1 METINRRYIWLF
13 FAILLTVMIG
23 AYILNIMNTP
33 LLNKPLPLR
42 SDSSEIS
49 SYYEVK
55 DAQGATILQTGLPV
69 HVDDQYID
77 EHNVQYTVI
86 KVVGQNAIA
95 DIATNSESAANNASS
110 IAVNLPF
117 SNPSIP
123 VQGAQGRHV
132 VVYHTHSDESY
143 TPSSGEPS
151 QPAAGDVYAV
161 GNILADSLQKSGV
174 SVTHSTAAHDPHDIN
189 AYHRSRKTVA
199 HLLKEQ
205 PDAAFDIHRDSAPAS
220 AYITS
225 INGIATSRVMM
236 VVGRSNP
243 TEKTN
248 LNYAKTIKATADNLY
263 PGLIRGIYIGKGDY
277 NQDLYPTAMLF
288 EVGTET
294 IPLDLAENA
303 ARFLGDVIT
312 HVFNGG

>member
-1 METINRRYIWLF
+1 METINRRYLWLF
-13 FAILLTVMIG
+13 FGILIIVMMG
-23 AYILNIMNTP
+23 AYVLNIYKTP
-33 LLNKPLPLR
+33 TLNKPIPLR
-42 SDSSEIS
+42 SDSAEIS

-55 DAQGATILQTGLPV
+55 DTHGVTILQTGLPIS
-69 HVDDQYID
+69 VDDQYID
-77 EHNVQYTVI
+77 EHNVQYIIT

-95 DIATNSESAANNASS
+95 DIVVNSDTASQESSAVAAIPPAN
-110 IAVNLPF
+110 VT
-117 SNPSIP
+117 IP
-123 VQGAQGRHV
+123 VQAAPGKHV
-132 VVYHTHSDESY
+132 VIYHTHSDESY
-143 TPSSGEPS
+143 TPSSGQPS
-151 QPAAGDVYAV
+151 QPAAGDVFTI
-161 GNILADSLQKSGV
+161 GNVLADSLQKSGV
-174 SVTHSTAAHDPHDIN
+174 SVSHSTAAHDPHDIN
-189 AYHRSRKTVA
+189 AYHRSRKTA
-199 HLLKEQ
+199 AQLLKEQ
-205 PDAAFDIHRDSAPAS
+205 PDAAYDIHRDSAPAS

-225 INGIATSRVMM
+225 INGVDTSRVMM

-263 PGLIRGIYIGKGDY
+263 PGLIRGIFIGKGDY

-294 IPLDLAENA
+294 IPIDLAENA